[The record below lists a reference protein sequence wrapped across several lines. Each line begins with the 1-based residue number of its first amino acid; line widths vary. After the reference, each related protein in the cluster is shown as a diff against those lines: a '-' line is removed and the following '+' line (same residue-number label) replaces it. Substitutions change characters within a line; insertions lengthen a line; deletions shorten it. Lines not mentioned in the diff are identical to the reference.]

1 MSDAAST
8 ARRAVMPLCV
18 FAAVIAMHFLWLG
31 IFPEQDPAQARWA
44 VDVPRGSWLTRYVEA
59 GDYWLGFSYGLS
71 LGFAAIALRRYRE
84 GRFCAA
90 RNVAIGSVTFS
101 GALSV
106 VGCYLLGCCGSPM
119 LAVYLSL
126 FGAAF
131 VPLAKPLI
139 AGLTLLSVL
148 LGWWW
153 MNRHAPL
160 AAGAAAENCPPSA
173 ACDCG
178 PRCEP
183 VLPGIRTD

>member
-1 MSDAAST
+1 MSDAART
-8 ARRAVMPLCV
+8 ARRAVMPLTV
-18 FAAVIAMHFLWLG
+18 FAAVAAMHIVWLG
-31 IFPEQDPAQARWA
+31 VFPEQDPAQSRWA
-44 VDVPRGSWLTRYVEA
+44 VDVSGGSWLTRYLE
-59 GDYWLGFSYGLS
+59 GGNYWLGFSYGLS
-71 LGFAAIALRRYRE
+71 LGFAAVALRRYRE

-131 VPLAKPLI
+131 VPLAKPLV
-139 AGLTLLSVL
+139 AGVTLLSIL

-153 MNRHAPL
+153 MNRRALAPSDSC
-160 AAGAAAENCPPSA
+160 APGGACARVP
-173 ACDCG
+173 G
-178 PRCEP
+178 CEP
-183 VLPGIRTD
+183 SMPDLKAG